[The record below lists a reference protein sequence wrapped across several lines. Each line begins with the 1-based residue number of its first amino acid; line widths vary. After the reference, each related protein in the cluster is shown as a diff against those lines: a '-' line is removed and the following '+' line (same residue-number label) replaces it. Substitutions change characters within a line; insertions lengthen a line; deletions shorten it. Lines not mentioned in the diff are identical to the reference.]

1 MTVILCVEETW
12 YAIQDLHMLNN
23 LHSKF
28 RGSGVS
34 TTDYNEK
41 LLSGHP
47 PGGLLY
53 FGINGL
59 TQLSR

>member
-1 MTVILCVEETW
+1 
-12 YAIQDLHMLNN
+12 MLNN
-23 LHSKF
+23 VHSKF

-47 PGGLLY
+47 PGVLLY
-53 FGINGL
+53 FGIKGL
-59 TQLSR
+59 TQLST